1 MTPPDTAT
9 AAGIQDAARHLAE
22 GRAAEAATVLERLVR
37 EFPAYVTAHVLLAK
51 AMEASGRPAE
61 ALAAWHDA
69 YFLMPGSPLV
79 VRERA
84 RLLRAETDRPHPAEA
99 DPHEETD
106 HPQPEMDDP
115 YEQIVHPHE
124 EMDHPHE
131 GMAYPHSG
139 EAHPHVETIP
149 PQSEAEAMGEAEPER
164 REPSEALGAE
174 PDAWTMDVMPDAA
187 PPHEYA
193 APPDQAD
200 DDWTILEET
209 ETPRPS
215 SDAVTEPPVAPPP
228 GHRPA
233 RPFTHGSAS
242 TEPRSE
248 HEPRDDTPEA
258 DDLDTLIE
266 QLENAPRLRPDPAF
280 NDDAL
285 EDADADAGE
294 VVSET
299 LARIYEAQKQYGE
312 AARAYEQLAEQRPG
326 RATEL
331 LSKAAEMRRRAAE
344 SGPQG

>member
-22 GRAAEAATVLERLVR
+22 GRAAEAAGVLERLVR

-51 AMEASGRPAE
+51 AREASGRPAE

-84 RLLRAETDRPHPAEA
+84 RLLRAEA
-99 DPHEETD
+99 DPHKAGPPPETD
-106 HPQPEMDDP
+106 QSETETTD
-115 YEQIVHPHE
+115 
-124 EMDHPHE
+124 
-131 GMAYPHSG
+131 PHS
-139 EAHPHVETIP
+139 EADIVDVE
-149 PQSEAEAMGEAEPER
+149 QEQEQ
-164 REPSEALGAE
+164 PSEALGAE
-174 PDAWTMDVMPDAA
+174 PEAWTVDGTPDAA
-187 PPHEYA
+187 ASPEPA
-193 APPDQAD
+193 APSDEAD

-215 SDAVTEPPVAPPP
+215 SDAVTEPSVAPPP
-228 GHRPA
+228 GHRTPSRPA
-233 RPFTHGSAS
+233 PRPERA
-242 TEPRSE
+242 
-248 HEPRDDTPEA
+248 DVPEA

-280 NDDAL
+280 NADAADDA
-285 EDADADAGE
+285 DGDAGE